1 MPLNGTLQFKNLVEY
16 CKEID
21 TFITGKI
28 PVINMFDFLTDIW
41 PQTTSVITSLY
52 LVTTIFIA
60 VLIVLEN
67 RTPVKTISWIL
78 VLVLIPIGG
87 IVVYLFF
94 GQEYRKQKMF
104 SRKGLH
110 DLEQLRKLTTEQLK
124 VLHQYKFSQSLH
136 SKKHLMNLLLN
147 NSNSILTNDN
157 EVKLLINGSEKFS
170 ELFSEIEKA
179 RHHVHLEYYIIDD
192 DETGNYLRE
201 LLIRKAGEGVEVR
214 IIYDD
219 VGSWELKRKF
229 IRPMQEAGI
238 KIDCFMK
245 VRFPSLTSRVNY
257 RNHRKIVVIDG
268 QVAFTGG
275 INIADRYLKGI
286 PGIGPWRDTHLKLT
300 GGAATA
306 LQIIF
311 MADWYFVSKEV
322 LKGDQYFKPFKAGEG
337 KVVQICASG
346 PDSDWE
352 SIHQAYFSA
361 IATATS
367 YVYIAS
373 PYLLPTVDLLA
384 AIKIAALSGI
394 DVRILLPDKS
404 DAHIPKWG
412 TESYIEELL
421 EAGVKIYFYKA
432 GFTHSKIIIA
442 DGVFSTVGT
451 ANVDFRSLETNFE
464 VNAMI
469 YDEEMAAKLTRN
481 FMDDLSHSWQVS
493 AEEWERRPWYRKAKE
508 SFARIF
514 SPLL

>member
-1 MPLNGTLQFKNLVEY
+1 
-16 CKEID
+16 
-21 TFITGKI
+21 
-28 PVINMFDFLTDIW
+28 MFDFLSDIW
-41 PQTTSVITSLY
+41 PQTSSIITTLYVI
-52 LVTTIFIA
+52 TTIFIA
-60 VLIVLEN
+60 ILIVLEN
-67 RTPVKTISWIL
+67 RSPVKTISWVL
-78 VLVLIPIGG
+78 VLVLIPVGG
-87 IVVYLFF
+87 IIVYLFF

-124 VLHQYKFSQSLH
+124 ILPEYKFSQPLH

-147 NSNSILTNDN
+147 NSNAILTNDN
-157 EVKLLINGSEKFS
+157 QIKILKNGSDKFS

-179 RHHVHLEYYIIDD
+179 KHHVHLEYYIIED

-201 LLIRKAGEGVEVR
+201 LLIRKAREGIEIR
-214 IIYDD
+214 LIYDD
-219 VGSWELKRKF
+219 VGSWELKRRF
-229 IRPMQEAGI
+229 IRPMKEAGI
-238 KIDCFMK
+238 HIDCFMR

-257 RNHRKIVVIDG
+257 RNHRKIVIIDG
-268 QVAFTGG
+268 KIAFTGG

-286 PGIGPWRDTHLKLT
+286 PEIGPWRDTHLKLT
-300 GGAATA
+300 GGAVTA

-311 MADWYFVSKEV
+311 MADWYFVSKEI
-322 LKGDQYFKPFKAGEG
+322 LKGDRYFKPFKTGDG
-337 KVVQICASG
+337 KLMQICSSG

-367 YVYIAS
+367 HVYIAT
-373 PYLLPTVDLLA
+373 PYLLPTVDLLT
-384 AIKIAALSGI
+384 AIKTAALSGI
-394 DVRILLPDKS
+394 DIRILLPDKS
-404 DAHIPKWG
+404 DTHIPKWG
-412 TESYIEELL
+412 TDSYIKELM

-432 GFTHSKIIIA
+432 GFTHSKVIIA

-469 YDEEMAAKLTRN
+469 YDEEIATELTKH
-481 FMDDLSHSWQVS
+481 FMDDLSNSWQVTQ
-493 AEEWERRPWYRKAKE
+493 EEWTQRPWHRKGKE